1 MQKRVIVLSILL
13 FLSAFVSISLIS
25 AYTTNYSCNIVP
37 SANCNSSV
45 NGNIIIGLSA
55 SSNAHAEFPYQSYPY
70 ALCCYFGAGNTTC
83 SSLMNSVYGSPV
95 PKNEILRLT
104 ASTNAHSESPAPPV
118 NYPVPVCYWADSNH
132 PLECVSTTSG
142 CDSNYFIPMVNLS
155 NYTNAH
161 IGTGAGFNTEI
172 CCKLAGLLY
181 GQLNCKLNSATW
193 TYSSAMQGV
202 QVGLNVTG
210 TNCAGATI
218 NFNITDSNGN
228 KASNFPGDVSFP
240 ISGGNSISATWT
252 AEYHTG
258 QPNNYKFKAT
268 SALSNSVLF
277 SGSPNATLSTSQQ
290 PVGFCNAINTCGDYV
305 NQTTCSSD
313 SSLCNVANNV
323 PTCSQNGGVCK
334 DPKAYSYGC
343 GWNTTSNL
351 CNFINVYQANGVIK
365 CGNGYTL
372 CTNQTTSSNYCYPG
386 NTCPNSEI
394 PLSNGNGV
402 CDAGEGCS
410 SNDCQNGNPV
420 DNCGLNNDGSLCQAG
435 ACYKAN
441 SNPVNIT
448 QCSNGYTLCYNQPK
462 GLTYCYPNDVCP
474 TGDSAPI
481 NSCASAN
488 TTNGNNG
495 NPSSC
500 LGDSVCAKT
509 NGINGYC
516 ASPTASVGK
525 CVYSF
530 INTGDT
536 CADGFLTYKWT
547 ATWTGNGNKPANC
560 NNGQSVI
567 ECPAQIP
574 LPLFT
579 ALNAIIAIAA
589 IILIYVI
596 IVLVKRSKKHTTHS
610 RRKSHRRK

>member
-1 MQKRVIVLSILL
+1 MQKRVIALFILL
-13 FLSAFVSISLIS
+13 FLSVFVSINLIS
-25 AYTTNYSCNIVP
+25 AVPNYSCNVVP
-37 SANCNSSV
+37 VANCNSSV
-45 NGNIIIGLSA
+45 GGNIVMGLSA
-55 SSNAHAEFPYQSYPY
+55 LSNAHAEFPYQSYPDV
-70 ALCCYFGAGNTTC
+70 LCCYFGGGNTTC
-83 SSLMNSVYGSPV
+83 TALGNPPHSIYGSIV
-95 PKNEILRLT
+95 PKNKIVGIT
-104 ASTNAHSESPAPPV
+104 SSTNAHSEAPGQTA
-118 NYPVPVCYWADSNH
+118 YPVSVCYWSDSIH
-132 PLECVSTTSG
+132 PIECVSTTTG
-142 CDSNYFIPMVNLS
+142 CDSNYFIPMINLS

-161 IGTGAGFNTEI
+161 IGSGAGFNTAI
-172 CCKLAGLLY
+172 CCKISGLLA

-193 TYSSAMQGV
+193 TYSNAMQGI

-228 KASNFPGDVSFP
+228 RASNFPGDISFP
-240 ISGGNSISATWT
+240 ATAGTGSMSIATTWT

-290 PVGFCNAINTCGDYV
+290 PVGFCTTINTCGDYI

-313 SSLCNVANNV
+313 SSLCSVAKNDPN
-323 PTCSQNGGVCK
+323 K

-343 GWNTTSNL
+343 AWNTTTNL
-351 CNFINVYQANGVIK
+351 CNFVNIYQANGAIK

-372 CTNQTTSSNYCYPG
+372 CTNQTTSSSYCYPG
-386 NTCPNSEI
+386 NTCPSPLEI

-410 SNDCQNGNPV
+410 SNDCQYGNPV

-441 SNPVNIT
+441 ANPVNIT
-448 QCSNGYTLCYNQPK
+448 QCANGYTLCYNQPK

-474 TGDSAPI
+474 TGDSAPV
-481 NSCASAN
+481 NSCANSN

-509 NGINGYC
+509 NGANGYC

-579 ALNAIIAIAA
+579 ALNAIVAVAA

-596 IVLVKRSKKHTTHS
+596 IILVKKSKKHPAHS
-610 RRKSHRRK
+610 RRKSHKRK

>member
-1 MQKRVIVLSILL
+1 MRKRVIALSILL
-13 FLSAFVSISLIS
+13 FLSAFISINFIS
-25 AYTTNYSCNIVP
+25 ASYNLTCNTVP
-37 SANCNSSV
+37 AANCNASV
-45 NGNIIIGLSA
+45 GGNIIAGLSA
-55 SSNAHAEFPYQSYPY
+55 LSNAHAEFPYQSYPY
-70 ALCCYFGAGNTTC
+70 ALCCYFGGGNTSC
-83 SSLMNSVYGSPV
+83 SSKTTTVQGYPPV
-95 PKNEILRLT
+95 PQNKILGIT
-104 ASTNAHSESPAPPV
+104 SSTNAHSEVPGQT
-118 NYPVPVCYWADSNH
+118 NYPINVCYSVSNPSF
-132 PLECVSTTSG
+132 PLECISTTLG
-142 CDSNYFIPMVNLS
+142 CDNTYYMSVLNLS

-161 IGTGAGFNTEI
+161 IGTGAGFNTAI
-172 CCKLAGLLY
+172 CCRVVNVPGF
-181 GQLNCKLNSATW
+181 NCQLNSATW
-193 TYSSAMQGV
+193 TYNNAMQGV

-210 TNCAGATI
+210 TNCAGATVT
-218 NFNITDSNGN
+218 FNVTDSNGN
-228 KASNFPGDVSFP
+228 KASNYPGDVTFP
-240 ISGGNSISATWT
+240 GTGGNSVKTTWT

-258 QPNNYKFKAT
+258 QPNNYKFNA
-268 SALSNSVLF
+268 AILF
-277 SGSPNATLSTSQQ
+277 SGNSINSGSTNATLSTSQQ
-290 PVGFCNAINTCGDYV
+290 PVGFCTAVNTCGDYV

-313 SSLCNVANNV
+313 NSLCSVAKNDPN
-323 PTCSQNGGVCK
+323 K

-343 GWNTTSNL
+343 AWNTTSHL
-351 CNFINVYQANGVIK
+351 CNFVDIYQANGAFK

-386 NTCPNSEI
+386 NTCPNVEI
-394 PLSNGNGV
+394 PGSNGNGV

-410 SNDCQNGNPV
+410 SIDCQNGNPV
-420 DNCGLNNDGSLCQAG
+420 DNCGLNNDGSVCQAQM
-435 ACYKAN
+435 CYKAN
-441 SNPVNIT
+441 VNPVNIT
-448 QCSNGYTLCYNQPK
+448 QCANGYTFCYNQPK

-474 TGDSAPI
+474 AGDSAPV
-481 NSCASAN
+481 NSCANAN
-488 TTNGNNG
+488 TTNGKNG

-509 NGINGYC
+509 NGANGYC

-547 ATWTGNGNKPANC
+547 ATWTGNGNKPTNC

-579 ALNAIIAIAA
+579 ALNAIVAVAA

-596 IVLVKRSKKHTTHS
+596 IVLVKKSKKHSTHS
-610 RRKSHRRK
+610 RRKSHKRK